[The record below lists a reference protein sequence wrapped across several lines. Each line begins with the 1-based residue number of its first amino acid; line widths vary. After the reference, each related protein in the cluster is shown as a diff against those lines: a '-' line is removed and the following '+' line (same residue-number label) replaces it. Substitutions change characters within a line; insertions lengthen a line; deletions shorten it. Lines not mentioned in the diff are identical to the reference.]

1 MNIWFAV
8 LGISSFFAS
17 LVVSYLDYRL
27 RMKEIVAR
35 ENRYREQTQ
44 FELQQSLLGAMSPEA
59 RDEWLAAMARASL
72 ETMQSEQQGNL
83 E

>member
-1 MNIWFAV
+1 M
-8 LGISSFFAS
+8 SSFFAS
-17 LVVSYLDYRL
+17 LEVSYLDYRL

-59 RDEWLAAMARASL
+59 RDEWLATMARASL
-72 ETMQSEQQGNL
+72 ETMQSEQQSNQ

>member
-1 MNIWFAV
+1 MNIWFAL
-8 LGISSFFAS
+8 LGMSSFVAS

-35 ENRYREQTQ
+35 EERYREQTQ

-59 RDEWLAAMARASL
+59 KDEWLAAMARTSL
-72 ETMQSEQQGNL
+72 ETMKSEQQSNQ